1 MKDSLYERAK
11 SETRLAIYYA
21 KEMIE
26 ELGRDKALEL
36 IGRAYQ
42 KYSNDVFS
50 EPYLDIPL
58 EKRFYK
64 FNICLTLF
72 ANDLER
78 WNKNAVS
85 TFTLFFRGLAPQQI
99 TRETGIHLTTAY
111 RHMREKHLEDYQ
123 KMFALVSGSSPTGSS
138 SGLRF

>member
-11 SETRLAIYYA
+11 SETRLAIYFA

-26 ELGRDKALEL
+26 ELGNDKALEL

-64 FNICLTLF
+64 FKSDPIRSFLWPDIDRT
-72 ANDLER
+72 ER
-78 WNKNAVS
+78 PGRA
-85 TFTLFFRGLAPQQI
+85 
-99 TRETGIHLTTAY
+99 
-111 RHMREKHLEDYQ
+111 RHGR
-123 KMFALVSGSSPTGSS
+123 
-138 SGLRF
+138 SGLL